1 MNTARRTLYRP
12 GYIED
17 YYLIET
23 ETTLGEGGSGIVKKA
38 ICKETGESVAIKII
52 DK

>member
-1 MNTARRTLYRP
+1 MNSKRRSLYKE

-17 YYLIET
+17 FYAIE
-23 ETTLGEGGSGIVKKA
+23 EDEALGEGGSGVVRKA
-38 ICKETGESVAIKII
+38 IRRETGESVAIKII